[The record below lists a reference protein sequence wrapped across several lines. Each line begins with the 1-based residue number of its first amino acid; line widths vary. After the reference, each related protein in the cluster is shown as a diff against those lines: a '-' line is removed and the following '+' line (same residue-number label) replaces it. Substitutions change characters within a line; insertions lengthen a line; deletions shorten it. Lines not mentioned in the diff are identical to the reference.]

1 MLNLVGSFAGS
12 GQFSYQV
19 GSMQNQI
26 NQLVAEIS
34 SGQKTNP
41 EASLGT
47 NAALLYQLQ
56 SQSDQQT
63 GLHTS
68 ITTASQSLDTA
79 QTALTSLAST
89 VQTITTAAQGIGA
102 GDSSGIGPIA
112 SQANSTIQQ
121 VMALLNTNYLGVGV
135 FSGDNGAAQPMT
147 SADAAG
153 GLSSI
158 TQNVLSAAVS
168 AKGGP
173 LSAGDISSLIDSP
186 NGLSSVFND
195 TNSDPTQRYSGA
207 VYTGSTNGTPT
218 TVLIGVNQKV
228 QYDASANQPA
238 FRDLLKGLSM
248 LSMLSAPSTQLDSS
262 AQTQLLS
269 QASSVLSKAQNEI
282 TNLQGSL
289 GGVQSSLTAAATA
302 QTAAATATQA
312 QIANYVQADTYT
324 DSTQLTQLQTQLQ
337 ATYSLTS
344 QISQL
349 SLVHFM
355 PPAP

>member
-1 MLNLVGSFAGS
+1 MLDRIGSFAGS
-12 GQFSYQV
+12 AQFNYQV
-19 GSMQNQI
+19 GSMQTQM
-26 NQLVAEIS
+26 NQLVDEVS
-34 SGQKTNP
+34 SGQLANP

-47 NAALLYQLQ
+47 SAALLYQLQ

-63 GLHTS
+63 GLQTS
-68 ITTASQSLDTA
+68 ITVASQRLDTA

-89 VQTITTAAQGIGA
+89 VQTITTASQGIGP
-102 GDSSGIGPIA
+102 GDSAGIAPLA
-112 SQANSTIQQ
+112 SQATSTIQQ
-121 VMALLNTNYLGVGV
+121 VLGLLNTSYLGTGV
-135 FSGDNGAAQPMT
+135 FGGDSGSSQPMQ

-158 TQNVLSAAVS
+158 TQNVLSAAVA

-173 LSAGDISSLIDSP
+173 LTASDISSLIDGP

-195 TNSDPTQRYSGA
+195 TNSDPTQNYSGA
-207 VYTGSTNGTPT
+207 VYTGSTNGQPT
-218 TVLIGVNQKV
+218 SVIIGANQTL

-269 QASSVLSKAQNEI
+269 QASSVLSNAQDEL

-289 GGVQSSLTAAATA
+289 GGVQASLSAASTA

-312 QIANYVQADTYT
+312 QIASYVQANTYA

-349 SLVHFM
+349 SLVHYM
-355 PPAP
+355 PTTA

>member
-1 MLNLVGSFAGS
+1 MLDRIGSFAGS
-12 GQFSYQV
+12 SQFTYQV
-19 GSMQNQI
+19 GSMQTQM
-26 NQLVAEIS
+26 NQLVAEVS
-34 SGQKTNP
+34 SGQKANP
-41 EASLGT
+41 EAALGT
-47 NAALLYQLQ
+47 SAALLYQLQ

-63 GLHTS
+63 ALQSS
-68 ITTASQSLDTA
+68 ITVASQRLDTA

-89 VQTITTAAQGIGA
+89 VQTITTASQGIGA
-102 GDSSGIGPIA
+102 GDSAGIAPLA
-112 SQANSTIQQ
+112 SQATSTIQQ
-121 VMALLNTNYLGVGV
+121 VLALLNTGYLGTGV
-135 FSGDNGAAQPMT
+135 FGGDSGSSQPMQP
-147 SADAAG
+147 ADGSG
-153 GLSSI
+153 GMSSI
-158 TQNVLSAAVS
+158 TQNILSAAVA

-173 LSAGDISSLIDSP
+173 LTASDISSLIDGP
-186 NGLSSVFND
+186 NGLSSVFKD
-195 TNSDPTQRYSGA
+195 TNSDPAKNYSGA
-207 VYTGSTNGTPT
+207 IYAGSTNGQPT
-218 TVLIGVNQKV
+218 SVIIGANQTVK
-228 QYDASANQPA
+228 YDSSANQPA
-238 FRDLLKGLSM
+238 FRDLMKGLSM

-289 GGVQSSLTAAATA
+289 GGVQSSLSAASAA

-312 QIANYVQADTYT
+312 QIASYVQANTYA

-355 PPAP
+355 PPA